1 MHSHRAIERLE
12 LALVE
17 LEYACADIAHQQG
30 LHANRTTRPDDGALL
45 VMLSAAEHALELCRE
60 ALTRERD
67 ADARARVGAERL
79 D

>member
-1 MHSHRAIERLE
+1 MHSHRAVERLE

-17 LEYACADIAHQQG
+17 LEYACADIAHHQS
-30 LHANRTTRPDDGALL
+30 LAPNSTARPADGALL

-60 ALTRERD
+60 ALTRERE

>member
-1 MHSHRAIERLE
+1 MRLYRATLMHTPGNPFQTPGTLQ
-12 LALVE
+12 AL
-17 LEYACADIAHQQG
+17 
-30 LHANRTTRPDDGALL
+30 DDGALL